1 MAGSHID
8 FPFRTADNAGMTHHI
23 SKPVCSFFVA
33 LFLSVSASRLPADE
47 SAPAEKPAAADQV
60 AAAAAATPQTTSLS
74 PELLQVLHDL
84 GATQYAVRSQASE
97 RLKEFSAQ
105 QIGELAA
112 AAVDQP
118 SAEVVV
124 RIQAEI
130 EARYTSEDPQ
140 DVAVASQALESSAD
154 VQRLV
159 LADQAR
165 QSLRQHWRKRV
176 DLATADL
183 QQHGAI
189 IREGSFTNSG
199 MLPGFAPNPSREA
212 LQVLITETWKGGDE
226 GVAIFE
232 RLTALCGPLRVT
244 DGGINV
250 FLIGGN
256 PLTDEQESR
265 LIDLVGQNRVV
276 KRSRV
281 ALGIQAN
288 RGMVRQG
295 VLIDRVSP
303 GSSAEAAGL
312 LPGDLII
319 AIEDPAAEKAKP
331 EEDKQAAKP
340 IPVDPDAGEDLFN
353 LEKDKTLLRDFDD
366 LVDRLMDYRQG
377 DTMTVRVIRGFRPN
391 RIFGVPD
398 RDEDRP
404 PGLQIEV
411 VKIKM
416 KGWEDLTIE

>member
-1 MAGSHID
+1 MKHKL
-8 FPFRTADNAGMTHHI
+8 P
-23 SKPVCSFFVA
+23 KLVCSFVFA
-33 LFLSVSASRLPADE
+33 LFLTATVGRLSADE
-47 SAPAEKPAAADQV
+47 PSADKPSARQSATVAQSADSANTAETQAR
-60 AAAAAATPQTTSLS
+60 ATQLS
-74 PELLQVLHDL
+74 PELIQVLRDL
-84 GATQYAVRSQASE
+84 GAAQHAVRTQASE

-105 QIGELAA
+105 QIGQLAA

-130 EARYTSEDPQ
+130 DARYTSEDPQ
-140 DVAVASQALESSAD
+140 DVAVASQALESSAEL
-154 VQRLV
+154 QRLV

-176 DLATADL
+176 DLATAAL

-189 IREGSFTNSG
+189 IREGSFTNAG
-199 MLPGFAPNPSREA
+199 MLQGFGGSRSREA

-226 GVAIFE
+226 GVSIFE
-232 RLTALCGPLRVT
+232 RLTALCGPLRAT

-256 PLTDEQESR
+256 PLTDEQETR

-312 LPGDLII
+312 RPGDLII
-319 AIEDPAAEKAKP
+319 AIEDPAGAKAGAEEGKTP
-331 EEDKQAAKP
+331 AKP
-340 IPVDPDAGEDLFN
+340 IPVEPDAAEDLFN

-377 DTMTVRVIRGFRPN
+377 DVMTVRLIRGFRPN
-391 RIFGVPD
+391 RIFDVPNENEE
-398 RDEDRP
+398 RQ
-404 PGLQIEV
+404 PGLRIEV